1 MATSSSFKVAC
12 PSCEAMVPIRDASLV
27 GKKVDC
33 PKCKYRFVVEVP
45 EGAEAAVG
53 GAAKKGAPAG
63 RKLAAVPKAGDGK
76 GRGKPLPRRDD
87 DEEDVKP
94 EKKKK
99 GSNTLLIGGVI
110 GVLAIG
116 LLVVGYFAFFNDSTP
131 TKPSGGGG
139 GGTPVA
145 STGPTSPSTEATQG
159 EQAAPD
165 ATQGENTAA
174 APSDPVG
181 LSNLIPEDS
190 QIVIAVDGPKFLNT
204 PIGSSIFETRNG
216 AEDFLKSTLGFGP
229 TDVQRYIFSGSHADG
244 WVFNVIRLRSPLKID
259 TLKKVLGLDPKAK
272 TIKNRDYYLIK
283 NNDLVKMLG
292 GFLAS
297 ELKELKDIGI
307 TYATPA
313 GGRNLAM
320 NLLDPQTMIIADV
333 EPMER
338 FLNADAQPRKQS
350 QIAPAASDGSEPGI
364 PGIPM
369 GPGSSTPPMA
379 APGTPFQARPTP
391 PMFPGGGPPGGGPP
405 GGSIMPG
412 PGGFGPPGQGGRRQ
426 LFTNNPA
433 YLTIDPNLKAMLN
446 QLDEK
451 NEAALVAAIRL
462 PNLASFHIILDFFKS
477 GKLEPT
483 VAENAKAPILGLAI
497 TRCDRDKL
505 QMAVA
510 LEVGK
515 DADANALRDQLNKTW
530 LQLVANE
537 LMARLNIPVEV
548 RTQGQG
554 QGPYNPEG
562 GYGPPGY
569 GPPGYGPPGAPNGP
583 MPPGEE
589 PPVRPGGRQ
598 PMGSSSNVRPS
609 APGEGKTF
617 QAPPGYPPNYP
628 GGPGQQ
634 PPGYPPNYPGG
645 PGTMPGFPGG
655 YDPNN
660 PNKPKIDSF
669 LSASTTDRVV
679 VVNVELDWKLVYN
692 SRVMP
697 PVRSVVEG
705 RRGKAVMMAGRSH
718 WTNLAAAVRKLND
731 AKPAGGAQTYPRGA
745 LPRRPDM
752 ERFGMPYP
760 PDQRVS
766 WMVDMLPFLGYDAL
780 YSEIDKDKSW
790 NHDLNLKPGERW
802 VPEFLNPNA
811 PPETWVAVLPSL
823 RGRVLGAT
831 HFVGLSGI
839 GLDSADFADDEQHAK
854 KLGIFGNDRDTKL
867 EDVQK
872 GDGLSNTIFMI
883 QVAPNLQRPWIRGGG
898 STVQGVPE
906 TNSVK
911 PFVTLQDGGKFGTY
925 AVMADGSVRFIAST
939 IDDEA
944 FKALVTYKGGEKVD
958 IDQIAPRVD
967 KGELKTPGS
976 EDVPIGNALSDW
988 RDVFIP
994 EMLGYVKFPGR
1005 PTRVVIMKPDPNDKS
1020 GGGAPFNPGVPFNP
1034 GGAKDNKQKMIPT
1047 GDFWYEWKSGESQLL
1062 VRADLLENRFGQP
1075 GERDLNQLSSHLQT
1089 EYRLQPSDIQI
1100 TTASGQPAL
1109 SFETANADA
1118 RYRHLAFIY
1127 NRRVIEMRATTGR
1140 IPAADVKR
1148 FFDSLQ
1154 VEDPQLNKWETARL
1168 DVGGIRLTAELPG
1181 HPLPAVSKDNPFE
1194 RAVTVNFPD
1203 GRRFFIEMRNDSALP
1218 DKDLDGKA
1226 ADGLISKLK
1235 DQSPKSK
1242 TEYYDVKRVDVSGVE
1257 GREYKTTSKEATTLN
1272 RVFVQ
1277 NGIAIS
1283 MHVYEPDKVSAALM
1297 KRFWDSV
1304 KIGTSPSGTPATP
1317 KVDRGAEK
1325 APEPKTAAEWQEVKI
1340 PEINASI
1347 SFSGKTQRVTR
1358 DRDQMIGYLLENES
1372 IQDASI
1378 GLAVAPGF
1386 VGDGAYDKLVESAK
1400 AKRVK
1405 PETIKKIDVQGRLGF
1420 AADQVTD
1427 AGEVRSIMLLDG
1439 QHLVVLV
1446 AHKTKLSDADAEKF
1460 FKSLKFNGEVGS
1472 GR

>member
-1 MATSSSFKVAC
+1 MATSSGFKVAC

-33 PKCKYRFVVEVP
+33 PKCKYRFVVEAP

-76 GRGKPLPRRDD
+76 ARGKPLPRRDD

-139 GGTPVA
+139 GSTPVA

-159 EQAAPD
+159 DQAAPD
-165 ATQGENTAA
+165 ATQGETTAA
-174 APSDPVG
+174 APADPVG

-190 QIVIAVDGPKFLNT
+190 QIVIAVDGSKFLNT

-216 AEDFLKSTLGFGP
+216 AEDFLKGTLGFGP
-229 TDVQRYIFSGSHADG
+229 ADVQRYIFSGSHADG
-244 WVFNVIRLRSPLKID
+244 WVFNLIRVKTPLKMD
-259 TLKKVLGLDPKAK
+259 ALKKVMGLDPKPK

-297 ELKELKDIGI
+297 ELNELKELGI

-350 QIAPAASDGSEPGI
+350 QIAPAASDGSESGT

-369 GPGSSTPPMA
+369 GPPGGPMPPLTPMA
-379 APGTPFQARPTP
+379 NPNQAPPTP
-391 PMFPGGGPPGGGPP
+391 PTYPGPPPGSGP
-405 GGSIMPG
+405 IMPG
-412 PGGFGPPGQGGRRQ
+412 PGFGGPGQGGRRQ
-426 LFTNNPA
+426 LYTNNPA

-451 NEAALVAAIRL
+451 NEAALVAAIRM
-462 PNLASFHIILDFFKS
+462 PNLASFQIIIDLFKN
-477 GKLEPT
+477 GKVEPG
-483 VAENAKAPILGLAI
+483 VAQNAKAPILGVAI

-505 QMAVA
+505 QMALA

-515 DADANALRDQLNKTW
+515 DADANALRDQLNKMW

-537 LMARLNIPVEV
+537 LMARLNIPIEV
-548 RTQGQG
+548 RTQNQG

-569 GPPGYGPPGAPNGP
+569 GPPGYPGGSVPPGYPGSP
-583 MPPGEE
+583 MPPGV
-589 PPVRPGGRQ
+589 PPRDNN
-598 PMGSSSNVRPS
+598 SSRIDSDAKP
-609 APGEGKTF
+609 F
-617 QAPPGYPPNYP
+617 QAPPGYPPPGYP
-628 GGPGQQ
+628 GSPMQ
-634 PPGYPPNYPGG
+634 PPGYPPGGSQPPGYPPPGYPGG
-645 PGTMPGFPGG
+645 PGMMPGYPGG

-780 YSEIDKDKSW
+780 YSEVDKEKSW
-790 NHDLNLKPGERW
+790 NHELNLKPGERW

-811 PPETWVAVLPSL
+811 PQESWVAVLPSL

-839 GLDSADFADDEQHAK
+839 GLDSADFADDEQHGK

-872 GDGLSNTIFMI
+872 GDGLSNTILMI

-898 STVQGVPE
+898 STVQGVTE

-944 FKALVTYKGGEKVD
+944 FKALATYKGGEKVD
-958 IDQIAPRVD
+958 IDQVAPRVD

-1005 PTRVVIMKPDPNDKS
+1005 PTRIIVVKPDPNDKS

-1089 EYRLQPSDIQI
+1089 EYRLQPGDMQT

-1118 RYRHLAFIY
+1118 RYRHLSFIY

-1154 VEDPQLNKWETARL
+1154 VEDPLLNKWETATL
-1168 DVGGIRLTAELPG
+1168 DLGGIRLSAELPG

-1235 DQSPKSK
+1235 DQSPTSK

-1272 RVFVQ
+1272 RVFVL
-1277 NGIAIS
+1277 NGIAIG

-1304 KIGTSPSGTPATP
+1304 KIGTSPSGTPAPP
-1317 KVDRGAEK
+1317 KVDKGAEK
-1325 APEPKTAAEWQEVKI
+1325 APEPKVKD
-1340 PEINASI
+1340 E
-1347 SFSGKTQRVTR
+1347 
-1358 DRDQMIGYLLENES
+1358 
-1372 IQDASI
+1372 
-1378 GLAVAPGF
+1378 
-1386 VGDGAYDKLVESAK
+1386 
-1400 AKRVK
+1400 
-1405 PETIKKIDVQGRLGF
+1405 GR
-1420 AADQVTD
+1420 
-1427 AGEVRSIMLLDG
+1427 
-1439 QHLVVLV
+1439 
-1446 AHKTKLSDADAEKF
+1446 
-1460 FKSLKFNGEVGS
+1460 
-1472 GR
+1472 